1 MFVGTCVNNAY
12 QEFVT
17 KSLSVIDFVAPIRTL
32 RVKSNTKPWFDID
45 VLNAIRNC
53 DKHYR
58 KFKRS
63 GKKIDKGNFKCAKLL
78 FKKVIN
84 SKKKHCFEEKITENM
99 NNPKELWRTLKSLG
113 IPSKGE
119 MQSKI

>member
-1 MFVGTCVNNAY
+1 MNKTY

-17 KSLSVIDFVAPIRTL
+17 KFLSVIDFVAPIRTL
-32 RVKSNTKPWFDID
+32 RVKSNTKPWFYID

-63 GKKIDKGNFKCAKLL
+63 GKETDKGNFKYVKLL

-84 SKKKHCFEEKITENM
+84 SKKKHCFVEKITENM

-113 IPSKGE
+113 MSFKGE